1 MERLQK
7 TVSWFKGT
15 AQQIGQF
22 LSGTE
27 PFLTSSLV
35 GELSPVWSAF
45 PLSTGLTV
53 PNPNHGRERSKT
65 ERERT
70 SLPTAIATPTAPA
83 PEAVPFTQ
91 SPAQF
96 PTETATPASPS
107 PAQGRSRLF
116 PVSDCDGQSD
126 GAKPS
131 VSRWPLIETHSSPT
145 SPSDFSGERPL
156 AASETAAEA
165 PRSHA
170 RSQSQLAIV
179 PEAFPIAVDLS
190 ETSEALLEVVPVAVD
205 SAERSQAEITPFPQP
220 FPTEAEARSQSPRPL
235 PPPPWEL
242 HKPLQT
248 PESFPTTKTTERS
261 PFPTSM
267 TQGTVG
273 NADSIRVFAD
283 YPHDLSP
290 RTREV
295 YRLLDEATARGLQSY
310 SQLMTWVETQ
320 SGQRCSRRF
329 IAAWKQLKKVA

>member
-1 MERLQK
+1 MEQWQK
-7 TVSWFKGT
+7 TVGWFKGT

-27 PFLTSSLV
+27 PFLTQSLA
-35 GELSPVWSAF
+35 GELPVPWLLF
-45 PLSTGLTV
+45 PPPSGAIV

-65 ERERT
+65 GRERT
-70 SLPTAIATPTAPA
+70 PLPTAIAASTTPA
-83 PEAVPFTQ
+83 PEAVPATQ
-91 SPAQF
+91 SPAPFLTQ
-96 PTETATPASPS
+96 TARLAAPS
-107 PAQGRSRLF
+107 PTPGRSLLT
-116 PVSDCDGQSD
+116 PVPNSDAVPEGSS
-126 GAKPS
+126 PS
-131 VSRWPLIETHSSPT
+131 VSRCPLIETQSSPT
-145 SPSDFSGERPL
+145 PPCDFSRERV
-156 AASETAAEA
+156 SETILDAAEA
-165 PRSHA
+165 DRSLTS
-170 RSQSQLAIV
+170 SQSQLAVV
-179 PEAFPIAVDLS
+179 PEAFPIAVDS
-190 ETSEALLEVVPVAVD
+190 PETPEAALEVEPVPAD
-205 SAERSQAEITPFPQP
+205 SADRSQAELTPLPPSFSTG
-220 FPTEAEARSQSPRPL
+220 TEGRSQSPRPL

-261 PFPTSM
+261 PFPTPM
-267 TQGTVG
+267 TQGTVR
-273 NADSIRVFAD
+273 NADSIRAFAD